1 MAEIQQ
7 QQTEPAK
14 IVEEDRQ
21 DEAIKFLLTYK
32 KRKLFSH
39 LEELSI
45 HEIVKNNQQD
55 KIILYLRCIRGINNS
70 INSFNL

>member
-1 MAEIQQ
+1 MN
-7 QQTEPAK
+7 

-39 LEELSI
+39 LEKLSI
-45 HEIVKNNQQD
+45 DQIVKTNQQV
-55 KIILYLRCIRGINNS
+55 
-70 INSFNL
+70 